1 MTEDEA
7 FERKVNELRKQI
19 DRIEAVMR
27 QLPLLPEQE
36 EHVRGLSSNVVVAAR
51 GDYAVSRGDKA
62 AIRALDTLSKKLRE
76 LWDIF
81 NVLPLEAEQ
90 ALKETGGLGLVEIP
104 FEDLV
109 RQAETAKER
118 LKAKPEKKKA
128 GRPEARLAAEVARE
142 ALSAYEMLTGKWAG
156 VTTDAH
162 KEGHPRSG
170 AFLHFLTEIFGALK
184 ITASP
189 DSQAKKVTADKS
201 AHRKFSEDAITEAF
215 TEVFKDYVPPDPDM
229 EDLDAKKEF
238 SSRILEVG
246 KIIEAMQKST
256 RKKPD

>member
-142 ALSAYEMLTGKWAG
+142 ALFAYEMLTGKWAG

-189 DSQAKKVTADKS
+189 DSQAKKAVADRTAHPKI
-201 AHRKFSEDAITEAF
+201 AIDAVNEAF
-215 TEVFKDYVPPDPDM
+215 KYYIPPEDVQDPD
-229 EDLDAKKEF
+229 AKQHFLRKVREAG
-238 SSRILEVG
+238 E
-246 KIIEAMQKST
+246 IIEAKRKTT
-256 RKKPD
+256 RKKKEIE